1 MTVHVGELV
10 PSTEPCN
17 NLVVSAVS
25 AFFAKLSARKV
36 KKLDLEVMPDR
47 VKRDLG
53 FLDGREPR
61 YEDERLR

>member
-17 NLVVSAVS
+17 KLVGAVS
-25 AFFAKLSARKV
+25 AFFAKLAARKV